1 MRDPSPA
8 PWTSAL
14 LLGLALV
21 LAASV
26 PRAQAQLDVEIAL
39 ARETYLL
46 YERVQVA
53 VDITNLSTEDIVL
66 GGPGGTD
73 WLTFTLTGNGGTP
86 LSPYQAEGFDIE
98 PTVIAGRQKLRK
110 TVVLNSRYSLA
121 QRGNYTVR
129 ASVYYPPTGRYITTQ
144 NRRFNI
150 DDGIVFWER
159 PVPVSP
165 ERGGGFRR
173 LELLSYSAT
182 ERTDIY
188 LRIRDQASRNILK
201 TFALGRVILHR
212 QPQAT
217 LDRDNLLHVVFMGA
231 PNTYSHTVVDAFGE
245 VLRQDVYQDKGGNP
259 PRLMMA
265 SDGTVGVRGGVFQ
278 DPEAIAA
285 ANDPDNPNRIRDLSE
300 RPPGWGAP
308 PLPDGPDGFGASTDF

>member
-1 MRDPSPA
+1 MRDLSPA
-8 PWTSAL
+8 TRTSAL
-14 LLGLALV
+14 LASALALAAWAP
-21 LAASV
+21 LA
-26 PRAQAQLDVEIAL
+26 PAQLDVQLSL
-39 ARETYLL
+39 AKDTYLL
-46 YERVQVA
+46 YERVPVE

-86 LSPYQAEGFDIE
+86 LSPYQSEGFNIE
-98 PTVIAGRQKLRK
+98 PTVIAGRQRMRK
-110 TVVLNSRYSLA
+110 TVVLNNRYSLA

-150 DDGIVFWER
+150 DDGLVFWER
-159 PVPVSP
+159 PVPVP
-165 ERGGGFRR
+165 EEKGGGFRR

-182 ERTDIY
+182 DRTDIY

-231 PNTYSHTVVDAFGE
+231 PNTYSHTVADAFGE
-245 VLRQDVYQDKGGNP
+245 VLRQDIYMDKGGNP

-265 SDGTVGVRGGVFQ
+265 SDGTVGVRGGVFN

-285 ANDPDNPNRIRDLSE
+285 AEDPSNPNRIRDLSE

-308 PLPDGPDGFGASTDF
+308 PLPGDPEGFGSSTDF